1 MFDALQLAEALA
13 PRPVRYFP
21 SLASTMQAAADW
33 LAENPPEGAL
43 VIADEQTQGRG
54 RLHHT
59 WQTPRAAALALT
71 WIGRNSPPPALATL
85 WGGLA
90 LAETVEAVLGGV
102 APVEIKWFNDV
113 LVAGRKVG
121 GVLAEAH
128 DVFYL
133 LGLGLN
139 VSVDFTGSD
148 LEGHAASL
156 HEFLPAAPARLGLL
170 KLLVGRLE
178 AWRAIYATHAASD
191 YGGLPSP
198 LFYAWERRL
207 GTLGRQVQLETL
219 QGVLRGRAEAVD
231 VDGALWLRTETGERL
246 RVVAGNLG
254 YSVV

>member
-1 MFDALQLAEALA
+1 MFDARQLAEALA
-13 PRPVRYFP
+13 PHPVRYFP
-21 SLASTMQAAADW
+21 TLTSTMHVAADW

-54 RLHHT
+54 RLQHH

-71 WIGRNSPPPALATL
+71 WIGRNNPPPALATL

-102 APVEIKWFNDV
+102 APIEIKWFNDV

-128 DVFYL
+128 GDFYL
-133 LGLGLN
+133 LGIGLN

-148 LEGHAASL
+148 LAGRAAGL

-178 AWRAIYATHAASD
+178 AWQVTHAAHAASD

-207 GTLGRQVQLETL
+207 GTLGRQVQIETP
-219 QGVLRGRAEAVD
+219 QGVLKGRAEAVEPY
-231 VDGALWLRTETGERL
+231 GALWLRTETGERL
-246 RVVAGNLG
+246 RVVAGDLG